1 MKEAPYRNQDWNVTC
16 QVGRY
21 LVQGVKTGEEFFV
34 LIHLSV
40 HKEEVGPC
48 SCGSRPAIFPD
59 LQCHHQRAVAELKSR
74 QWHGLLPFQPPE
86 RLGVDYQSEMAH
98 FQTSLQRHTRFG
110 FLDCPH
116 CQRRITKEHLD
127 PDRWPALAGKPN
139 PGQQSAFSVR
149 EAEGGTP

>member
-21 LVQGVKTGEEFFV
+21 LVQRVQTGEEFFV
-34 LIHLSV
+34 LIHLTV
-40 HKEEVGPC
+40 HKEEAGPC
-48 SCGSRPAIFPD
+48 SCGNRPAIFPD

-74 QWHGLLPFQPPE
+74 ANLPNLVHFQPPG
-86 RLGVDYQSEMAH
+86 RLSVDYQSEMAH
-98 FQTSLQRHTRFG
+98 FQSSLHRHTRFG

-127 PDRWPALAGKPN
+127 PDRWPALAGQP
-139 PGQQSAFSVR
+139 SAFSVR